1 MNRFS
6 HQGGLSLIELM
17 ISITLGLI
25 LTTAILNVTLD
36 ASRTNSHIQANSE
49 MLESGRFINDKMS
62 RELRL
67 AGYIGR
73 LSEYPAPPT
82 GGIPSP
88 CSTTAADLEGGLAY
102 PVVLDNGGA
111 GNYSACGIGTL
122 LAGADVLVVR
132 RAGSIAV
139 TTTVGLDSNQY
150 YLQSTTEDYVFDKG
164 SNSTSFVLT
173 EKDGVT
179 LAGIRPFYQTIYFV
193 GSDNVFR
200 QARLINGRYDIV
212 PLIEG
217 VDDFQVEAG
226 IDRSATPDGVPNASG
241 GLDAYVSNPSSAE
254 MLNIVGL
261 KTYFLIRS
269 TDPVAGTSSDRSF
282 SYAGVNKV
290 PADFS
295 ASKNYPR
302 KLFSQSIRIENVSI
316 KRNGK

>member
-1 MNRFS
+1 MTKFS
-6 HQGGLSLIELM
+6 RQTGLSLIELM
-17 ISITLGLI
+17 ISITLGLV

-36 ASRTNSHIQANSE
+36 ASRTNTHIQANSE
-49 MLESGRFINDKMS
+49 MLENGRFINDKMS

-67 AGYIGR
+67 AGFIGR
-73 LSEYPAPPT
+73 LSDYPAGT
-82 GGIPSP
+82 GIPNP
-88 CSTTAADLEGGLAY
+88 CSLTASTLESGLSY
-102 PVVLDNGGA
+102 PVVLDDGGA
-111 GNYSACGIGTL
+111 GNYTACGIGTL
-122 LAGADVLVVR
+122 LAGADVLIIR
-132 RAGSIAV
+132 RAGSNAF
-139 TTTVGLDSNQY
+139 TSTASLEDDEF
-150 YLQSTTEDYVFDKG
+150 YLQTTAEDYVFDKG
-164 SNSTSFVLT
+164 SNESNFNLT

-179 LAGIRPFYQTIYFV
+179 LAGIRPYYQTIYFV

-200 QARLINGRYDIV
+200 QARLVKGNYNVV

-226 IDRSATPDGVPNASG
+226 IDRSAVPNGAPNAAG
-241 GLDAYVSNPSSAE
+241 ALDAYVSAPSAGD

-295 ASKNYPR
+295 ATKNYPR

-316 KRNGK
+316 KRSDR